1 MPPTS
6 RNGRLWIF
14 TAVMTLLF
22 TLVFSVNVVIGNSL
36 NLTAGERAEED
47 VDAPFSTSFI
57 SEVQTRKAREQ
68 AMATVPD
75 IYSGID
81 LGVLRTQINLIQDV
95 FNYIDV
101 VRADALADQETR
113 LRYLNA
119 VEVLDLTPE
128 MAEQILSLSTSEW
141 AAVKSDV
148 TRIVDSVMR
157 NEIRD
162 NSSDAL
168 SARDSVHTRISI
180 ILNPIQEAV
189 VTNLAAQLIVPN
201 TFLDEQATA
210 ARRAEVADAVE
221 PRQVTITQGQ
231 RILRVGDT
239 VTDEHIEMLTRLGLL
254 QAQTSWT
261 ELAGIFVASLL
272 AVGLMSAFWYRF
284 QTDARDSLRYL
295 LIFALLLLVF
305 VAGAKAVQL
314 APSEFTFLFPAAA
327 LSMLLASIY
336 GLRLALFV
344 TFVVAGLVAY
354 NSGQSLEVAMFAA
367 VGPAFAV
374 LTLRDVSRINAFF
387 RAGLIV
393 AFANVV
399 VILLFRFAP
408 EAGASELLTLLLF
421 GLINGLLISAGI
433 TLGGLYLLGGLFGV
447 VTILQLQELS
457 RLDHPLLRE
466 LLRRAPGTYH
476 HSIMVANL
484 AEQAAERLKSVDSTL
499 VRVGAFYHDIG
510 KLNRPPFFTENQE
523 GVNPHDSLDP
533 YVSARIIIAHVTD
546 GLALAREYRLP
557 DRIQEFI
564 AQHHGDN
571 LVYAFYRKAVDQAG
585 GNEELV
591 DKSRFRYP
599 GPRPQSPEAGI
610 VMLADSIDA
619 TSSALR
625 PNTGQAIIK
634 LVDKI
639 VDDHLQHDQLNSS
652 GLTLGDIELAKA
664 SFVDTLKGRF
674 HVRVKYPGNEE
685 LEAPATLPALPAGE
699 RIPAAIAPQES
710 ERVAVT
716 PSQEAA

>member
-1 MPPTS
+1 MPTIS

-14 TAVMTLLF
+14 TILMTVLF
-22 TLVFSVNVVIGNSL
+22 TLVFSINVVVGSTL
-36 NLTAGERAEED
+36 SMVAGDRAAED
-47 VDAPFSTSFI
+47 VDAPFSVSYV
-57 SEVQTRKAREQ
+57 SEVQTQRAREQ
-68 AMATVPD
+68 AMAAVPD

-81 LGVLRTQINLIQDV
+81 LSILRTQINLIQDV

-101 VRADALADQETR
+101 VRADALTDQETK
-113 LRYLNA
+113 LRYLTA
-119 VEVLDLTPE
+119 IEVMDFTPE
-128 MAEQILSLSTSEW
+128 MAEQVLGLSASEW

-148 TRIVDSVMR
+148 TRIVDGILR

-162 NSSDAL
+162 NGSDL
-168 SARDSVHTRISI
+168 LTARDSVHTRISI

-189 VTNLAAQLIVPN
+189 VTNLAAGLIVPN
-201 TFLDEQATA
+201 TFLDEQATS
-210 ARRAEVADAVE
+210 ARRGEVAEAVE

-239 VTDEHIEMLTRLGLL
+239 VTDDHIEMLSRLGLL
-254 QAQTSWT
+254 QAQTSWI
-261 ELAGIFVASLL
+261 ELASIFVASLL

-284 QTDARDSLRYL
+284 QTDSRDSLRYL

-314 APSEFTFLFPAAA
+314 APGDLTFLFPAAA
-327 LSMLLASIY
+327 LSMILASIY

-344 TFVVAGLVAY
+344 TFVLAGLVAY

-393 AFANVV
+393 AIANVT
-399 VILLFRFAP
+399 VILLFRYAP
-408 EAGASELLTLLLF
+408 EMGASELLALLLY

-499 VRVGAFYHDIG
+499 VRVGSFYHDIG

-523 GVNPHDSLDP
+523 GVNPHDTLDP

-585 GNEELV
+585 GNEALV
-591 DKSRFRYP
+591 ETSRFRYP

-619 TSSALR
+619 TSTALR
-625 PNTGQAIIK
+625 PDTGQAITK

-639 VDDHLQHDQLNSS
+639 VEEHLQHGQLTCS
-652 GLTLGDIELAKA
+652 GLTLGDIEVAKA

-699 RIPAAIAPQES
+699 RTPVVVAPQET
-710 ERVAVT
+710 ERVAVK
-716 PSQEAA
+716 PSQEAI